1 MTVMSPDATTSLH
14 VRQQPGDKKFPAR
27 ERHLAFITALPTRH
41 RPAVPD
47 RFPDHDATRGDN
59 MLALQSS
66 SAGIGHEQ
74 ALIVLF
80 AIIAMIFWRDMIKI
94 AVMIGALLLIILVS
108 FGAVVLLDLLQHVH
122 G

>member
-1 MTVMSPDATTSLH
+1 
-14 VRQQPGDKKFPAR
+14 
-27 ERHLAFITALPTRH
+27 
-41 RPAVPD
+41 
-47 RFPDHDATRGDN
+47 
-59 MLALQSS
+59 MLALHTS

-80 AIIAMIFWRDMIKI
+80 AIIAVIFWRDMIKI

-108 FGAVVLLDLLQHVH
+108 FGAVVLIDLLQHVH